1 MVKLGLPCRKILFS
15 GLLLKARSCRGEQKC
30 CFGALRSGIV
40 FGRMIMSLR
49 ELPRIDRLRLAELV
63 LPEFHPEAA
72 TDPVSPVF
80 AYVIHHRDGPVLVD
94 TGVGRGNEF
103 LDEVYQPTVTDLGEA
118 LAHVGVDERDV
129 VAIVN
134 SHLHFDHCGQNPMF
148 YGLRV
153 PIYVQ
158 AAEVE
163 AAREPFYTDPAWASV
178 PSDQLRRLDGDETL
192 TEGIR
197 IVATP
202 GHTAGHQSVIIEG
215 GAEVAVIAAQS
226 VWRVSEF
233 ETGKPSVGNVSDELW
248 IAGTESLRRLRALDP
263 AVAYFSHDET
273 TYRRT

>member
-1 MVKLGLPCRKILFS
+1 MGLRT
-15 GLLLKARSCRGEQKC
+15 
-30 CFGALRSGIV
+30 
-40 FGRMIMSLR
+40 
-49 ELPRIDRLRLAELV
+49 LPRIERLQLAELL

-72 TDPVSPVF
+72 NDPVSPVF
-80 AYVIHHRDGPVLVD
+80 AYLIQHPDGPVLVD
-94 TGVGRGNEF
+94 TGVGRGNAF

-118 LAHVGVDERDV
+118 LAQVGVDERDV

-134 SHLHFDHCGQNPMF
+134 SHLHFDHCGQNPRF

-178 PSDQLRRLDGDETL
+178 PIDQLRQLDGDESL
-192 TEGIR
+192 VEGIR

-202 GHTAGHQSVIIEG
+202 GHTAGHQSVVIEG

-226 VWRVSEF
+226 VWRVGEF
-233 ETGKPSVGNVSDELW
+233 ETGNPSAGNVNADLW
-248 IAGTESLRRLRALDP
+248 NAGTDSLRRLRALDP

>member
-1 MVKLGLPCRKILFS
+1 MVYVRN
-15 GLLLKARSCRGEQKC
+15 
-30 CFGALRSGIV
+30 V
-40 FGRMIMSLR
+40 MSLK
-49 ELPRIDRLRLAELV
+49 ELPRIDRLGLAELV
-63 LPEFHPEAA
+63 LPEFHPESA

-80 AYVIHHRDGPVLVD
+80 AYVIHHPDGPVLVD

-134 SHLHFDHCGQNPMF
+134 SHLHFDHCGQNPRF
-148 YGLRV
+148 YGLGV

-158 AAEVE
+158 AAEIQ

-178 PSDQLRRLDGDETL
+178 PNDQLRQLDGDESL

-202 GHTAGHQSVIIEG
+202 GHTAGHQSMVIEG
-215 GAEVAVIAAQS
+215 GAELAVIAAQC

-233 ETGKPSVGNVSDELW
+233 ETANPSAGNVGEDLW
-248 IAGTESLRRLRALDP
+248 NAGTDSIRRLRSFDP
-263 AVAYFSHDET
+263 SVVYFSHDET
-273 TYRRT
+273 TYRRK